1 MKNVK
6 LTLEYD
12 GTNYCGWQ
20 RQSNVITV
28 QEEVEKRIG
37 EIVGDKVDVIGCS
50 RTDSGVHA
58 KAYTCN
64 FKTNSVIPPEKFYLV
79 LNSVLPDDIVAL
91 NSKEVP
97 IDFHSRFNSKG
108 KMYSYTILNRSERP
122 AINRNYVYQY
132 GHNLDCDLMREAAKY
147 ILGTHD
153 FTSFKSTGS
162 KVKSNIRTIYEAKII
177 EDENKVIFYITG
189 DGFLYNMVRIIVGT
203 LLEVG
208 EKKIIPLEVKTIVEA
223 KDRTKAGRVVPA
235 KGLCLEKVMY

>member
-20 RQSNVITV
+20 KQKNVVTV
-28 QEEVEKRIG
+28 QEEVEKIIG
-37 EIVGDKVDVIGCS
+37 EITGEKIDVIGCS

-64 FKTNSVIPPEKFYLV
+64 FKTNTVIPPEKFYLV

-91 NSKEVP
+91 NSEEVP
-97 IDFHSRFNSKG
+97 MDFHSRFDNKG
-108 KMYSYTILNRSERP
+108 KTYSYTILNRLQRA
-122 AINRNYVYQY
+122 AIDRNYVYQY
-132 GHNLDCDLMREAAKY
+132 GHKLNCDLMREATKY

-162 KVKSNIRTIYEAKII
+162 KVKSNIRTIYEARIV
-177 EDENKVIFYITG
+177 EDENKVIFYVTG

-208 EKKIIPLEVKTIVEA
+208 EEKITPLNVKTIVES
-223 KDRTKAGRVVPA
+223 KDRTKSR
-235 KGLCLEKVMY
+235 KSRSS